1 MTFTVPE
8 ESILDSLQDYKPPP
22 RPKLMLGYCCICCA
36 LREQK
41 PAKQSIYT
49 NRTCIKKTYLEK
61 GLPFISNLVLQNV
74 HDLAGIIQWN
84 YENSIRLFRMSSGMF
99 PWASEYRIR
108 DLPDFEAI
116 ATKLAFAGKLSRI
129 YDQRLT
135 FHPSHYVVLAS
146 SKPEVVKK
154 AVAELEIH
162 SECLDL
168 MGFVPSR
175 WNKINIHIAATYGDK
190 AATIERFKQ
199 NFDLLSDNC
208 KRRLCLENDDTVNDY
223 SVSDLVPIAEEL
235 GIAVTFDIHHH
246 SFCTGGLSGK
256 EALEAAM
263 KTWGDVTPIVHYS
276 ERESRRSESNCTFR
290 FRVWSH

>member
-1 MTFTVPE
+1 MTFTVPD

-49 NRTCIKKTYLEK
+49 NRTCVKKTYIEK
-61 GLPFISNLVLQNV
+61 GLPFVSSLVLQNV
-74 HDLAGIIQWN
+74 RDLAGIIQWN
-84 YENSIRLFRMSSGMF
+84 YENDIRLFRMSSGMF

-116 ATKLAFAGKLSRI
+116 AVKLAFAGKLSRI

-154 AVAELEIH
+154 AVA
-162 SECLDL
+162 
-168 MGFVPSR
+168 
-175 WNKINIHIAATYGDK
+175 
-190 AATIERFKQ
+190 
-199 NFDLLSDNC
+199 
-208 KRRLCLENDDTVNDY
+208 
-223 SVSDLVPIAEEL
+223 
-235 GIAVTFDIHHH
+235 
-246 SFCTGGLSGK
+246 
-256 EALEAAM
+256 
-263 KTWGDVTPIVHYS
+263 
-276 ERESRRSESNCTFR
+276 
-290 FRVWSH
+290 